1 MQMEAETQA
10 GEGEFYVL
18 GQSWS
23 QDPGFHHAACLSR
36 SQPSTPMGALRVPD
50 RAGLAGVGRK
60 SQIGWGRLGLSS
72 QAG

>member
-36 SQPSTPMGALRVPD
+36 SQPSAPMD

-60 SQIGWGRLGLSS
+60 SQTGWGRLDLSS